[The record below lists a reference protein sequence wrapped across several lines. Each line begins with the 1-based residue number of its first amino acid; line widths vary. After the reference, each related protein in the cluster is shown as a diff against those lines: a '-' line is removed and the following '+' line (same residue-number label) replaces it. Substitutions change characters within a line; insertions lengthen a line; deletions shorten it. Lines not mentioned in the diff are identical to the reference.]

1 MARPRAPA
9 RRQRPNYGD
18 LTGAVVP
25 QLPID
30 WIVATPGVDP
40 AGELRQTVGGLRL
53 FHVHR
58 PIRIADAEGGIS
70 TDAAWMSTASWY
82 YHFAPTGRKPGYATV
97 SLSRAAAC
105 GGYPPSH
112 MTITLSS
119 LRINAGEQPVAG
131 RRLATRK
138 LTLRST
144 PCQTKVVRIPAV
156 TPFRID
162 VTARGTFQ
170 PSQYDLRQ
178 LSAQVAFGFTP
189 RR

>member
-1 MARPRAPA
+1 
-9 RRQRPNYGD
+9 
-18 LTGAVVP
+18 
-25 QLPID
+25 
-30 WIVATPGVDP
+30 
-40 AGELRQTVGGLRL
+40 
-53 FHVHR
+53 
-58 PIRIADAEGGIS
+58 
-70 TDAAWMSTASWY
+70 
-82 YHFAPTGRKPGYATV
+82 
-97 SLSRAAAC
+97 
-105 GGYPPSH
+105 

-119 LRINAGEQPVAG
+119 LRINPGEQPVAG

>member
-1 MARPRAPA
+1 
-9 RRQRPNYGD
+9 
-18 LTGAVVP
+18 
-25 QLPID
+25 
-30 WIVATPGVDP
+30 
-40 AGELRQTVGGLRL
+40 
-53 FHVHR
+53 
-58 PIRIADAEGGIS
+58 
-70 TDAAWMSTASWY
+70 
-82 YHFAPTGRKPGYATV
+82 
-97 SLSRAAAC
+97 
-105 GGYPPSH
+105 

-119 LRINAGEQPVAG
+119 LRINAGGQPVAG
-131 RRLATRK
+131 RRLRDPQAHPA
-138 LTLRST
+138 LH